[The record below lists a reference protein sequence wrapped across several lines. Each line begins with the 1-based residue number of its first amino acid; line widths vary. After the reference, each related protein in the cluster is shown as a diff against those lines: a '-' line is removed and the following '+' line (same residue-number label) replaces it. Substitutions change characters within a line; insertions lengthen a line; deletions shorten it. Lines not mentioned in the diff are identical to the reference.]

1 MSREICCPI
10 CAGPTQA
17 LFVKHG
23 YGIHDCARCG
33 HRCAALLTDP
43 AHVELVYGDH
53 YFSGGGDGYP
63 DYLGEG
69 PLVQA
74 HGRRY
79 GTLLRHYMAPG
90 RVLDVGA
97 AAGFVLRGL
106 QEHGWQ
112 GVGLEPNAHMAA
124 YGRTQLG
131 LTMITGD
138 LERYVPPADAGT
150 FDLVTMIQVI
160 AHFYDLRQALA
171 RAAALTRP
179 GGYWLIESWDYTSWP
194 ARLLGENW
202 HEYSPPSVLHWFSP
216 HGLTQ
221 LARQFGLTLVA
232 RGRPAKRLNGA
243 HAKSLLRYK
252 LQANSAF
259 AFLNRSLAVIPD
271 DLPIPYP
278 AFDLCWALF
287 RKVENGS

>member
-1 MSREICCPI
+1 MNLEIRCPI
-10 CAGPTQA
+10 CTGPTQA
-17 LFVKHG
+17 RFVKNG
-23 YGIHDCARCG
+23 YGIHECRRCG
-33 HRCAALLTDP
+33 HRCAALLATP
-43 AHVELVYGDH
+43 AHVATVYGDH

-69 PLVQA
+69 QLVQA

-79 GTLLRHYMAPG
+79 GALLHNYMTPG
-90 RVLDVGA
+90 RLLDVGA

-112 GVGLEPNAHMAA
+112 GVGLEPNAQMAA
-124 YGRTQLG
+124 YGRTELG

-138 LERYVPPADAGT
+138 LERYVRAADDAS

-171 RAAALTRP
+171 QAAALTRP

-194 ARLLGENW
+194 ARLLGESW

-216 HGLTQ
+216 QGLTQ
-221 LARQFGLTLVA
+221 LASEFGFALVA
-232 RGRPAKRLNGA
+232 RGRPAKQLNGA
-243 HAKSLLRYK
+243 HAKSLLRHK
-252 LQANSAF
+252 LQATPAL
-259 AFLNRSLAVIPD
+259 ALLNRPLALIPD
-271 DLPIPYP
+271 DFPLPYP
-278 AFDLCWALF
+278 AFDLFWSLF
-287 RKVENGS
+287 RKVENAS